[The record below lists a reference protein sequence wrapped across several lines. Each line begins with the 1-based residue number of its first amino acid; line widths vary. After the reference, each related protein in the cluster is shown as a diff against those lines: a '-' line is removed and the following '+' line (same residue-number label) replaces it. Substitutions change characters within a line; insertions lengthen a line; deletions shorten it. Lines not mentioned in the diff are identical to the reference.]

1 MAGTSVPNV
10 TLNNG
15 LEMPILGFGVYQ
27 IPAADT
33 EKAVTEAL
41 EVGYRHIDTAA
52 IYANE
57 EGVGQAIAKSGI
69 PRAEIFLTT
78 KLWIQ
83 ADGTK
88 SAKKEFE
95 TSLQKLGLD
104 YVDCYLIHQ
113 PFGDI
118 YGSWRVLESIY
129 KEGNAKSI
137 GVSNFY
143 PYRLVD
149 LILNNEIVPAV
160 NQVETHPY
168 FQRTKDQE
176 LMQANGVQ
184 IESWGPFAEG
194 KNDFFNNPILAEIGK
209 KHSKSVAQVALRWMI
224 QRNVVVIPKTVHK
237 DRMAENFDV
246 FDFALDAT
254 DMETIATMD
263 TGASVFLDHRDYE
276 IAKMFNARK

>member
-15 LEMPILGFGVYQ
+15 VEMPILGFGVYQ

-57 EGVGQAIAKSGI
+57 VGVGQAIAKSGI
-69 PRAEIFLTT
+69 PRSEIFLTT

-129 KEGNAKSI
+129 KEGAAKSI

-194 KNDFFNNPILAEIGK
+194 KNDFFNNPILTEIGK

>member
-57 EGVGQAIAKSGI
+57 VGVGQAIAKSGI
-69 PRAEIFLTT
+69 PRSEIFLTT

-129 KEGNAKSI
+129 KEGAAKSI

-194 KNDFFNNPILAEIGK
+194 KNDFFNNPILTEIGK

>member
-129 KEGNAKSI
+129 KEGTAKSI

>member
-57 EGVGQAIAKSGI
+57 VGVGQAIAKSGI
-69 PRAEIFLTT
+69 PRSEIFLTT

-129 KEGNAKSI
+129 KEGAAKSI

>member
-129 KEGNAKSI
+129 KEGIAKSI